1 MSLINLVWNGVG
13 FVHYILKLCVI
24 FLKSNYFLL
33 PLLAYL
39 NGSQFLVDEVMNYFR
54 GLKWGV
60 ETIRPIL
67 V

>member
-13 FVHYILKLCVI
+13 FVHYNKLCVI